1 MARGDRRHCTA
12 VAERTV
18 QPLGVGWFGPMS
30 ETSEAVLAGL
40 PDRAQRLLADPPAM
54 DKRLI

>member
-1 MARGDRRHCTA
+1 MRVGIDRHCTA